1 MRILAQQ
8 VMTPLD
14 TVEAVSTE
22 ISTNSE
28 RIYFYAFVVCNDF
41 GEGELSNVESMK

>member
-1 MRILAQQ
+1 MSRDKFENSSTTGNDA
-8 VMTPLD
+8 LD

-41 GEGELSNVESMK
+41 GGR